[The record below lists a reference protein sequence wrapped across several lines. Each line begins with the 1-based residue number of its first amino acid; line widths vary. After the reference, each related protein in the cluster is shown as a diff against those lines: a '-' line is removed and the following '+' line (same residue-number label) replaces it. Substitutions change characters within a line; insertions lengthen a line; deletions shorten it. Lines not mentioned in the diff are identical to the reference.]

1 MKNIIKSYIPLIIT
15 TIIVFG
21 LIVSVHVIKDSNLR
35 SVQARA
41 AQTEKFNK
49 KQINYYRQKDQKLS
63 KQYFYNQITKRDYD
77 VVARKKS
84 FNERISKAFTITFE
98 QTKNKN
104 DYNQLA
110 SKLTPLVGNKFSKE
124 LKSKVTPTMQP
135 DGIERTPFA
144 HLDNLKIAY
153 GHINESTQIIP
164 VVIFASYSSPAIDG
178 TSTGVITKGQDQIK
192 KSSGIYKISYD
203 LIADKIVNFSFKEG
217 AIDHE

>member
-41 AQTEKFNK
+41 AQTIKLNK
-49 KQINYYRQKDQKLS
+49 KQISYYRQKDQQLS
-63 KQYFYNQITKRDYD
+63 KQYFYDQISKRNYD
-77 VVARKKS
+77 IVERKKS
-84 FNERISKAFTITFE
+84 LNDRLNKAFTITFE

-124 LKSKVTPTMQP
+124 LKSKVKPTMQP

-153 GHINESTQIIP
+153 GHLNESTQIIP